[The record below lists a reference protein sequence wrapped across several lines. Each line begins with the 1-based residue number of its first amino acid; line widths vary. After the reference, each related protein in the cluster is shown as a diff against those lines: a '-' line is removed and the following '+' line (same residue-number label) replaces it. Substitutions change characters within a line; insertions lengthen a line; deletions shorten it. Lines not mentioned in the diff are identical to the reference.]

1 MLRQLGQQLRRVGLS
16 YNSAALKRPQTT
28 AIVTTVVKT
37 SAADAFA
44 QLVGACSGFLHGSW
58 RVMGTHACG
67 HSPLPRRCGRARR
80 ADTRLCSWLRGGFV
94 PQMCCVQCNQRV
106 LDVQREEGR
115 QHLGERDASL
125 VCTLQ
130 IGSCSDGPTTN
141 KISRVPEH
149 TSASMVCTQKVES
162 CVSAGGLQVIE
173 GRDEIDVPRHAMFC
187 MFG

>member
-1 MLRQLGQQLRRVGLS
+1 MQGEEGRQGSITPSPPPLQPPSAPLNVQEQGYAAAFLS
-16 YNSAALKRPQTT
+16 SSP
-28 AIVTTVVKT
+28 
-37 SAADAFA
+37 
-44 QLVGACSGFLHGSW
+44 
-58 RVMGTHACG
+58 
-67 HSPLPRRCGRARR
+67 PLPPHSTHR
-80 ADTRLCSWLRGGFV
+80 
-94 PQMCCVQCNQRV
+94 CCVQCNQCI
-106 LDVQREEGR
+106 LDVQCEEGR